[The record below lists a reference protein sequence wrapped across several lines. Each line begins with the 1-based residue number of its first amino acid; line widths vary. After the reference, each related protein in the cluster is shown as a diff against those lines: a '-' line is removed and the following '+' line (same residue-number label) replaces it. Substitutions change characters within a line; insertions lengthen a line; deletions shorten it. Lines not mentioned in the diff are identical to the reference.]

1 MNDIS
6 KEGGRTVLFVS
17 HNMQPI
23 SNLCSR
29 VILVNEGA
37 VVQDNETSKV
47 IQNYLMFET
56 SKNGVIEWN
65 KDQAL
70 GDTTIKLRAIKILD
84 QDNNIRNH
92 FFSKSKIRIQ
102 LDFDIFKLD
111 DELVIGFDLTNED
124 GITILRSYQNDN
136 AQDEWPLLIMGKNSI
151 YCDIPSELLNL
162 GTYYI
167 CPKISLHCKKWII
180 NSDPLLSFEVELNH
194 GVSPFWSVLDKSNG
208 PGFLALIIPWEN
220 ANKL

>member
-56 SKNGVIEWN
+56 SKNGVI
-65 KDQAL
+65 
-70 GDTTIKLRAIKILD
+70 
-84 QDNNIRNH
+84 
-92 FFSKSKIRIQ
+92 
-102 LDFDIFKLD
+102 
-111 DELVIGFDLTNED
+111 
-124 GITILRSYQNDN
+124 
-136 AQDEWPLLIMGKNSI
+136 
-151 YCDIPSELLNL
+151 
-162 GTYYI
+162 
-167 CPKISLHCKKWII
+167 
-180 NSDPLLSFEVELNH
+180 
-194 GVSPFWSVLDKSNG
+194 
-208 PGFLALIIPWEN
+208 
-220 ANKL
+220 